1 MVQLHPLGFLLAFV
15 FIGAISSLFYWM
27 FRVPPALPLPVIRV
41 RRSVAALRKILVPI
55 GETIPSER
63 AVEFACRLGHDQKAE
78 LVLVHVIT
86 VPYSLSLDSALPRE
100 EKSSQEFLDI
110 GSQIASRF
118 GVHAKTR
125 IVRQRNAA
133 DGVLQVAREEQ
144 VDVIVLG
151 VGQKRRV
158 PGMDWGRTT
167 SDILQRATCEVVIDR
182 VPMTAETVPL
192 QATAGV

>member
-15 FIGAISSLFYWM
+15 FIGSIGSLFYWM
-27 FRVPPALPLPVIRV
+27 FHVPPTFPLPVVRV
-41 RRSVAALRKILVPI
+41 HRSVSALHKILVPI

-86 VPYSLSLDSALPRE
+86 VPYSMSLDTALPRQ
-100 EKSSQEFLDI
+100 EKASKEFLEI
-110 GSQIASRF
+110 GCQIASRF
-118 GVHAKTR
+118 GIHAKTR

-151 VGQKRRV
+151 VGQKRRA
-158 PGMDWGRTT
+158 PGVDWGRTT
-167 SDILQRATCEVVIDR
+167 SEVLQRATCEVVIDK
-182 VPMTAETVPL
+182 VPMTAEAVSL
-192 QATAGV
+192 EAHAGT